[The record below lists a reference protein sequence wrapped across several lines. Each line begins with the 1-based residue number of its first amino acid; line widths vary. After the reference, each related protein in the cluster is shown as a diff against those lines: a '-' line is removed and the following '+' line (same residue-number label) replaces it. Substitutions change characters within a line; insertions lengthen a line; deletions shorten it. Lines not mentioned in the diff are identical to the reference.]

1 MRPAF
6 LSRSYSELIVLILKA
21 VGIFSALLAICS
33 VFLSLVSGA
42 GIIVALI
49 ALVLSGISAIAGDIR
64 YAAFTTVVVTI
75 DLFFVS
81 VLLQIQDPPVIAI
94 VLLIAVPYVITF
106 VLIGIGIRR
115 KRKASHSR

>member
-1 MRPAF
+1 M
-6 LSRSYSELIVLILKA
+6 LILKA